1 MIAIAVNRSL
11 LSAYFE
17 ADFFGKCIFF
27 GLFSLSIIC
36 WVVLIYKTLQ
46 TKRTQKI
53 SYAFKNALEKKQDHL
68 LTVSIEAL
76 PTSSVNP
83 FAQIYLS
90 LKQKILEVLNKN
102 QFFAEEKDAVYL
114 TRGDLDLIESHV
126 LTTISFQTKQL
137 EKHLFILSTIVTLAP
152 FLGLLGTVWGILIT
166 FSELQGGASATS
178 NATIIGGIST
188 ALVTTVLGLLIA
200 IPALIFYNY
209 LRNACKYL
217 TSDMEDFLYRLL
229 STIEL
234 QYRKPSKE

>member
-1 MIAIAVNRSL
+1 MIIIAVNRSL

-46 TKRTQKI
+46 TKRTQKN
-53 SYAFKNALEKKQDHL
+53 SYAFKHVLEKKQDQL
-68 LTVSIEAL
+68 LNVSVETL
-76 PTSSVNP
+76 PVNP

-90 LKQKILEVLNKN
+90 LKQKILEVLKKN
-102 QFFAEEKDAVYL
+102 QFFAEEKDAIYL

-178 NATIIGGIST
+178 NAAIIGGIST

-200 IPALIFYNY
+200 IPALIAYNY

-217 TSDMEDFLYRLL
+217 ASDMEDFLYRML

-234 QYRKPSKE
+234 QYRKPFKE